1 MIPLDDAQQLHVERL
16 LLRRG
21 VACPQCGSP
30 ELASDG
36 TAMQNIGNVSVK
48 VSCTNRGVEHPQGFG
63 VNPSPSLSDDE
74 AREVG
79 IIP

>member
-1 MIPLDDAQQLHVERL
+1 VIPLDDTQQHHVERL
-16 LLRRG
+16 LRRRG

-36 TAMQNIGNVSVK
+36 TAGQNIGNVYAR
-48 VSCTNRGVEHPQGFG
+48 VSCTTQGFG
-63 VNPSPSLSDDE
+63 VSPSPSLSDDE